1 MTNENNEKNDWK
13 FENNNWAVG
22 IALILIGALF
32 MLDTFNLVNINLT
45 NWWAI
50 FILIPGL
57 TMTVNGWR
65 RYQDNQSHSARNS
78 AFWGLM
84 LIILAFTF
92 FFNIAWSFVFPLGL
106 IGAGIYLFFFR
117 K

>member
-1 MTNENNEKNDWK
+1 MNDENNKYNERK
-13 FENNNWAVG
+13 FVDNNWAFG
-22 IALILIGALF
+22 IALILVGILF
-32 MLDTFNLVNINLT
+32 MLDNFNLLDINLT

-57 TMTVNGWR
+57 NMTVNGWR
-65 RYQDNQSHSARNS
+65 RYQYNQSQSSRNT

-92 FFNIAWSFVFPLGL
+92 FFNIAWNLVFPIAL

-117 K
+117 

>member
-1 MTNENNEKNDWK
+1 MSEQNDKRWK
-13 FENNNWAVG
+13 YDNNNWALG
-22 IALILIGALF
+22 IALILIGGLF
-32 MLDTFNLVNINLT
+32 LLDTFDLVNINLT

-57 TMTVNGWR
+57 NMATNGWR
-65 RYQDNQSHSARNS
+65 RYQQDQTSQSRNT

-84 LIILAFTF
+84 LIILAATL
-92 FFNIAWSFVFPLGL
+92 FFNITWSFVFPVAL

-117 K
+117 